1 MGAFTS
7 FHIVLDLSSVTDFGR
22 GAYSV
27 RLPSVPFENYVFR
40 DGYLFDSSAKEYYP
54 VFLHAKKGEI
64 MADLYYLSGARELPM
79 DYNSPKRL
87 EANDRLYLSGNYS
100 SK

>member
-1 MGAFTS
+1 
-7 FHIVLDLSSVTDFGR
+7 
-22 GAYSV
+22 
-27 RLPSVPFENYVFR
+27 LPSVPFENYVFR
-40 DGYLFDSSAKEYYP
+40 DGYLFDSSANEYYP

-64 MADLYYLSGARELPM
+64 MADLYYLNGARELPM

-87 EANDRLYLSGNYS
+87 ETRDRLYLSGNYS